1 MGIASMVIGI
11 VAAVLCWIPF
21 CNYWAFIPAVVGLVL
36 GGIEMNKKKK
46 ANEPRGMAVAGV
58 VLNIVALA
66 FIFIWTIALADSAS
80 KVNDAVDD
88 YNKSVEKLQKDLDK
102 YKN

>member
-36 GGIEMNKKKK
+36 GAIEMKKKK
-46 ANEPRGMAVAGV
+46 TANEPRGMAVAGV
-58 VLNIVALA
+58 VLNIVAIA
-66 FIFIWTIALADSAS
+66 FIFIWTIALADSAR
-80 KVNDAVDD
+80 KVGNAVDD
-88 YNKSVEKLQKDLDK
+88 YNKSVEKLNKDLEK
-102 YKN
+102 LKN